1 MSKTEFTNF
10 GENIRFAPRV
20 VYRPGSVSEVLEIL
34 GREATHRLKAIGS
47 LHAWSEAAHGDDV
60 IVSLDKL
67 NSVEF
72 LEDDFGVMA
81 KIGGGCTIKRLIAE
95 LDKRGLAMP
104 SLGLISE
111 QTIAG
116 ATSTATHGSGRHCL
130 SHFLTAVHVAHYDPD
145 SGVPRVSEIRDGEL
159 LRAAKCG
166 LGCLGII
173 VAVEIR
179 PRESYRIE
187 EFMMV
192 HESLDE
198 VLAAEIEYPLQQF
211 YFMPWYEKYLGQH
224 RRESQNVRSRLAPLY
239 RWYWFATID
248 VGLHVILKAIVQWLK
263 SPRLAKAFFRYLAP
277 ATLLRQWH
285 VVDRSQDMLVMEHEL
300 FRHLEMEI
308 FVTRSQLSPAM
319 ALVRE
324 LVRYCD
330 SGAALSPETLEEFVQ
345 LGWEEKLLKA
355 KSVYTHH
362 YPICIRRVLP
372 DDMFV
377 SMSSGGSEDFYAISL
392 ITYQLPSE
400 REGFYRFADLLAR
413 VMAEKFQGRCHWGKY
428 CPSNRATVERLYPEL
443 ESFRKAAIAMD
454 PSGRFRNNWVNQV
467 IFDVELEP
475 RS

>member
-1 MSKTEFTNF
+1 
-10 GENIRFAPRV
+10 
-20 VYRPGSVSEVLEIL
+20 
-34 GREATHRLKAIGS
+34 
-47 LHAWSEAAHGDDV
+47 
-60 IVSLDKL
+60 
-67 NSVEF
+67 
-72 LEDDFGVMA
+72 
-81 KIGGGCTIKRLIAE
+81 
-95 LDKRGLAMP
+95 
-104 SLGLISE
+104 
-111 QTIAG
+111 
-116 ATSTATHGSGRHCL
+116 
-130 SHFLTAVHVAHYDPD
+130 
-145 SGVPRVSEIRDGEL
+145 
-159 LRAAKCG
+159 
-166 LGCLGII
+166 
-173 VAVEIR
+173 
-179 PRESYRIE
+179 
-187 EFMMV
+187 
-192 HESLDE
+192 
-198 VLAAEIEYPLQQF
+198 
-211 YFMPWYEKYLGQH
+211 
-224 RRESQNVRSRLAPLY
+224 
-239 RWYWFATID
+239 
-248 VGLHVILKAIVQWLK
+248 VILKAIVQWLK

-300 FRHLEMEI
+300 FRHLEIEI

-319 ALVRE
+319 ALMRE

-400 REGFYRFADLLAR
+400 REGFYQFADLLAR
-413 VMAEKFQGRCHWGKY
+413 VMAKKFQGRCHWGKY

-467 IFDVELEP
+467 IFDVELER